1 MKNISF
7 QKSSNFNQRPQDAEI
22 DMILV
27 HYTGMRSEG
36 ESIKILL
43 DPNSKVSAHY
53 LICESGKVIQMIDDE
68 LRAWHAGLSE
78 WRGQKNVNDFS
89 IGIELSNP
97 GHEHGYRDFTKSQIN
112 SFIEL
117 TTGLKEKYNIKNHRI
132 LGHSDVSPDRKMDP
146 GEKFDWKFLASHQ
159 IGLWL
164 KEEEKN
170 SELVNGFKEDNSFVT
185 LPVRTAQENLKEIG
199 YSVNVN
205 GLFDEVTKK
214 VVIAFQRHF
223 CPENLSGIL
232 DKETFSLIALYSKI
246 TPGLAFPRKR

>member
-7 QKSSNFNQRPQDAEI
+7 QKSPNFNQRPQDAEI

-36 ESIKILL
+36 ESITRLL
-43 DPNSKVSAHY
+43 DPNSKVSTHY
-53 LICESGKVIQMIDDE
+53 FICESGKVIQMIDDE

-97 GHEHGYRDFTKSQIN
+97 GHEYGYRDFTKSQID
-112 SFIEL
+112 SFIDL
-117 TTGLKEKYNIKNHRI
+117 TTDLKEKYNIQNHRI

-146 GEKFDWKFLASHQ
+146 GEKFDWEFLASHQ

-164 KEEEKN
+164 KEREKK
-170 SELVNGFKEDNSFVT
+170 SELVNEFKDDDGSIT
-185 LPVRTAQENLKEIG
+185 LPIRTAQVNLKEIG

-205 GLFDEVTKK
+205 GKFDEITKK

-223 CPENLSGIL
+223 CPKNLSGTL
-232 DKETFSLIALYSKI
+232 DRETFSLIALYSEIASKR
-246 TPGLAFPRKR
+246 AFPRKR

>member
-1 MKNISF
+1 
-7 QKSSNFNQRPQDAEI
+7 
-22 DMILV
+22 
-27 HYTGMRSEG
+27 
-36 ESIKILL
+36 
-43 DPNSKVSAHY
+43 
-53 LICESGKVIQMIDDE
+53 
-68 LRAWHAGLSE
+68 
-78 WRGQKNVNDFS
+78 
-89 IGIELSNP
+89 
-97 GHEHGYRDFTKSQIN
+97 
-112 SFIEL
+112 
-117 TTGLKEKYNIKNHRI
+117 
-132 LGHSDVSPDRKMDP
+132 MDP